1 MGLFGSKPSGAPQ
14 SERWGRNADG
24 AATGQPEVQREGAAA
39 GSEDDKAIARYRYLL
54 NTAPPEA
61 IEQAHAEAFAQLTPE
76 QRRLVLQQIAQVT
89 PAAERPV
96 LERSANDPQA
106 LARAATRAEMRQ
118 PGVLE
123 RVFGA
128 GAAPGFG
135 SMMAGSLLGSVAGT
149 VLGSMIAREFFTH
162 QPAPDLFGDSAHH
175 NVASADDLGATDTDA
190 GGDFGPDPGIG
201 GEFDSGSFEV

>member
-1 MGLFGSKPSGAPQ
+1 MGLFGSRPAAAPQ
-14 SERWGRNADG
+14 STPPLPSD
-24 AATGQPEVQREGAAA
+24 
-39 GSEDDKAIARYRYLL
+39 DDKAIARYRYLL

-76 QRRLVLQQIAQVT
+76 QRRQVLQQLARVT
-89 PAAERPV
+89 PESERPV

-128 GAAPGFG
+128 GPGAGAGAMPGFG
-135 SMMAGSLLGSVAGT
+135 SMMAGGLLGSVAGT
-149 VLGSMIAREFFTH
+149 VLGSMIAHEFFSH
-162 QPAPDLFGDSAHH
+162 HEAAFADRFADHDFVSGDDTG
-175 NVASADDLGATDTDA
+175 ASSVDAGLDDLDPGISSDF
-190 GGDFGPDPGIG
+190 GGDFDA
-201 GEFDSGSFEV
+201 GSFDV